1 MNDRPL
7 TKEEKEKENAD
18 FQAAIKVLDGVG
30 KAPKPL
36 PYIEEPTQ
44 PLSMSIAALGMLHVG
59 FISSGSHMDQV
70 QELAQLLSTSSE
82 SVVNRLKR
90 LNERPELINALSK
103 VRPTGRQGVILLAGM
118 LISA

>member
-1 MNDRPL
+1 MNGDKAP
-7 TKEEKEKENAD
+7 TQEENDAFVKAVN
-18 FQAAIKVLDGVG
+18 VLNGVG

-36 PYIEEPTQ
+36 PYVEEPTQ
-44 PLSMSIAALGMLHVG
+44 PLNMSTAALGMLHVG

-70 QELAQLLSTSSE
+70 GQLSELLSMAPE

-90 LNERPELINALSK
+90 LNDRPELINALSK

>member
-7 TKEEKEKENAD
+7 TKEEKEKENEA
-18 FQAAIKVLDGVG
+18 FVKAVNVLNGVG

-36 PYIEEPTQ
+36 PYVEKPIE
-44 PLSMSIAALGMLHVG
+44 PLNMSVAALGMLHVG

-70 QELAQLLSTSSE
+70 GQLVELLSMAPE

-90 LNERPELINALSK
+90 LNDRPELLNALSK

>member
-1 MNDRPL
+1 MTRPL
-7 TKEEKEKENAD
+7 TKEEQEKENAD
-18 FQAAIKVLDGVG
+18 FQAAIKVLNGVG
-30 KAPKPL
+30 KAPKL
-36 PYIEEPTQ
+36 APYIEEPTQ

-59 FISSGSHMDQV
+59 FISSGSHMNLVEQLS
-70 QELAQLLSTSSE
+70 ELLSISSE

-90 LNERPELINALSK
+90 LNDRPELLNALSK

>member
-1 MNDRPL
+1 MNGDKAP
-7 TKEEKEKENAD
+7 TQEENDA
-18 FQAAIKVLDGVG
+18 FVLAVNVLNGVG

-36 PYIEEPTQ
+36 PYVEKPIE
-44 PLSMSIAALGMLHVG
+44 PLNMSVAALGMRHVG
-59 FISSGSHMDQV
+59 LIPSGSHMDQV
-70 QELAQLLSTSSE
+70 EQLAQLLSMSPE

-90 LNERPELINALSK
+90 LNDRPELLNALSK

>member
-1 MNDRPL
+1 MTRPL
-7 TKEEKEKENAD
+7 TKEEQEKENAD

-36 PYIEEPTQ
+36 PYVEKPTEP
-44 PLSMSIAALGMLHVG
+44 LNMSTAALGMLHVG
-59 FISSGSHMDQV
+59 FPFSGSHMDQI
-70 QELAQLLSTSSE
+70 QELAQLLSISSE

-90 LNERPELINALSK
+90 LNDRPELINALSK
-103 VRPTGRQGVILLAGM
+103 VRPTGRQGLILLAGM

>member
-1 MNDRPL
+1 MSDKPL
-7 TKEEKEKENAD
+7 TKEEQEKENAD
-18 FQAAIKVLDGVG
+18 FQAAIKVLNGVG

-36 PYIEEPTQ
+36 PYVEQPTEP
-44 PLSMSIAALGMLHVG
+44 LNMSVAALGMLHVG
-59 FISSGSHMDQV
+59 FISSGSHMNLVEQLS
-70 QELAQLLSTSSE
+70 ELLSISSE

-90 LNERPELINALSK
+90 LNDRPELINALSK